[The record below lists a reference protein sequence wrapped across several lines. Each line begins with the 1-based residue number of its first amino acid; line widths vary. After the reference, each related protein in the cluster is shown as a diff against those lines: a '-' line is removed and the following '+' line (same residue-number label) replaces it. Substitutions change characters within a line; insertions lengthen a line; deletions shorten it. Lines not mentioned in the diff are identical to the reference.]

1 VEERR
6 STANFSAT
14 RGICK
19 NDHDAVWL
27 AVLGTATARR
37 VAYADFRTV
46 GDVAVDQPNP
56 NLLETIYAMQRRQTW
71 MREQLID
78 DGSEELG
85 FVGSVRK
92 NRNYKSVAQ
101 RIRKTLELPVD

>member
-1 VEERR
+1 
-6 STANFSAT
+6 
-14 RGICK
+14 
-19 NDHDAVWL
+19 
-27 AVLGTATARR
+27 
-37 VAYADFRTV
+37 
-46 GDVAVDQPNP
+46 
-56 NLLETIYAMQRRQTW
+56 MQRRQTW